1 MFEFLFKGLIRDK
14 SRSLLP
20 VIVVSLGVTLSVFF
34 IGYIEGFSTDMISQ
48 NARFGTG
55 HVKVMTREYV
65 KNISQRPLDL
75 SILEADKLLEQLN
88 DKYPEMDWVRRFS
101 FGGILDVPDKNGITK
116 TQGIAGGMAFNLSS
130 SSKDLE
136 RMQIR
141 ENLVEGK
148 MPSGSFE
155 MLLGKGLAERMGV
168 KLGDTITFFGATM
181 DGSMSFQNFTYVG
194 AVSFGMSVMDDRTF
208 IIDTKDAEQI
218 LDMENAAQ
226 EIFGFLPIDIYDGDK
241 IQEVKNSF
249 NALYENDTDEY
260 APEMLA
266 LRDQNGLSTMLDL
279 MNTFASIF
287 NIFFIFAMSIV
298 LWNTGLLGGLRRYTE
313 FGIRIA
319 IGESKKAIYKSLLLE
334 SVIVGVIGSI
344 IGTVFGLLLTFYL
357 QEVGLDI
364 SNVTSGQNSVLI
376 SNVIRA
382 KLVSTQLWIGFIPG
396 VMATFLGALLSGR
409 GVFKRQ
415 TSELFNELGV

>member
-226 EIFGFLPIDIYDGDK
+226 EIFGFLPNDIYDGDK

-409 GVFKRQ
+409 GIFKRQ